1 MRVNNKILK
10 YQLHRRLKNI
20 IRLSNL
26 ELTMILLSNLEL
38 IMILKIYFKKL
49 TQQLINRNLNKIVL
63 NTQELILKVIKFL
76 RRYQKKKVF
85 SIHQN
90 LMKKVKNKLFK
101 IIII

>member
-1 MRVNNKILK
+1 MFHKEPLIKVRVNKKILK
-10 YQLHRRLKNI
+10 SKHHRRICRLQNI

-63 NTQELILKVIKFL
+63 NTQELILKVI
-76 RRYQKKKVF
+76 
-85 SIHQN
+85 
-90 LMKKVKNKLFK
+90 
-101 IIII
+101 